1 MRFVFLVCLLAC
13 APLAGLA
20 AEAPKQGAPKP
31 SAGAPPPP
39 PPRAAGTRS
48 SSAPEPETGL
58 EPQITITTRG
68 DTTYEEYRMHGKL
81 YMIKVTPKHGKPYY
95 LIDREGSGQFSNS
108 DLEPTISIPNW
119 VIKSW

>member
-1 MRFVFLVCLLAC
+1 MRVFFLVCLLAA

-20 AEAPKQGAPKP
+20 AEAPKQGASKP

-39 PPRAAGTRS
+39 PLSETRS

-58 EPQITITTRG
+58 EPEITITTRA
-68 DTTYEEYRMHGKL
+68 DVTYEEYRMHGKL
-81 YMIKVTPKHGKPYY
+81 YMIKVVPKHGKPYY
-95 LIDREGSGQFSNS
+95 LIDREGNGQFHGS

>member
-1 MRFVFLVCLLAC
+1 MRIAFLVCLLAC